1 MNMKNTVLVTGAT
14 GNIGSRVVK
23 ELSKSHINIRA
34 GVHSPDR
41 IEPIK
46 DSSAELVE
54 IDFNRRETVPP
65 ALKGVEKLFILT
77 PLVPNMVEIGIQLV
91 EEAKKAGVRY
101 IVRSSAL
108 GADTEPSITLGE
120 WHGAIDKAVVES
132 GIPYTILRPNSF
144 MQNYSN
150 MYARNLKTQSEFYLP
165 LGDGK
170 VSLVDTRDI
179 AAVAAAILTKGG
191 HDNKIYELTGP
202 EAISN
207 YRIAEI
213 FSNVL
218 GRSITYVDASDD
230 DTRKG
235 MKNAGVPD
243 WFINAVMELYGIQK
257 AGYGAVV
264 TPVIE
269 EITGEKPINFEQFV
283 RDYSKI
289 FS

>member
-179 AAVAAAILTKGG
+179 AAVAAAILTPTPDAFNQTLMAAPIIILYEGGLIAARIFIRGKKKDDNDKGEESESG
-191 HDNKIYELTGP
+191 
-202 EAISN
+202 
-207 YRIAEI
+207 
-213 FSNVL
+213 
-218 GRSITYVDASDD
+218 
-230 DTRKG
+230 
-235 MKNAGVPD
+235 GV
-243 WFINAVMELYGIQK
+243 
-257 AGYGAVV
+257 
-264 TPVIE
+264 
-269 EITGEKPINFEQFV
+269 
-283 RDYSKI
+283 
-289 FS
+289 